1 MNDETY
7 NGIDPSGYNYG
18 KAPKGW
24 HPFWSKV
31 GSILSTVF
39 KATVG
44 SNSGT
49 PSVTVD
55 TNDNEVTFNFDG
67 IKGEKGDK
75 GEKGEKGDNG
85 LIPTDYVKDISI
97 TNTNGVYDVK
107 VTGGDGST
115 SDSQIDVP
123 NVDNLIAEINDSIV
137 ENTANNY
144 DFHTFKETENNGTQN
159 DVSKFYIARNQLT
172 SIVSS
177 IKNKLYTVTK
187 KYVNQAGVESEEE
200 LTFNLLSM
208 DSYQNRSYSDIFSSY
223 KLDLS
228 TSMVAI
234 TIYEIYND
242 YEYYSNFVVPF
253 LANSNISIINIDT
266 GWNQIYGKLYFEQ
279 DGNIK
284 LDVFTYN
291 PQINLDN
298 LKLTITSFKQV
309 KLTELVEESE

>member
-1 MNDETY
+1 MNDDIY
-7 NGIDPSGYNYG
+7 NNIDPSGYNYG

-31 GSILSTVF
+31 AATLSTVF

-44 SNSGT
+44 PNSGT

-55 TNDNEVTFNFDG
+55 SSGDEVTFNFDG
-67 IKGEKGDK
+67 LKGETGPM
-75 GEKGEKGDNG
+75 
-85 LIPTDYVKDISI
+85 PTKYVKDINI

-137 ENTANNY
+137 ENTTNNY
-144 DFHTFKETENNGTQN
+144 DFHTFKETENNSTQN

-172 SIVSS
+172 GIVSS
-177 IKNKLYTVTK
+177 IKNRLYTVTK
-187 KYVNQAGVESEEE
+187 KYVNQDGVESSEE
-200 LTFNLLSM
+200 LGFGLLSM
-208 DSYQNRSYSDIFSSY
+208 DSYQNKNYSNIFSSY

-234 TIYEIYND
+234 SIYEVYND
-242 YEYYSNFVVPF
+242 YKYSNNFVLPF
-253 LANSNISIINIDT
+253 LGDYSANIINIDT
-266 GWNQIYGKLYFEQ
+266 GWNQIYGKLYFNK
-279 DGNIK
+279 DGTID
-284 LDVFTYN
+284 LDVFSYN
-291 PQINLDN
+291 PYINLDN
-298 LKLTITSFKQV
+298 LTLTVTSFKQV